1 MSSNNTRTNVL
12 ARANATATDVFER
25 DTYEAESPGDL
36 AFIVSQLHDLV
47 DEDYG
52 SVSDLL
58 KESLNHVT
66 FRHDVN
72 RIQSSGLYELLE
84 VNPTN
89 IRTSEYALFNYA
101 FPMAKTK
108 QIIRSTL
115 RSPIIIPL
123 HPRVCCSRPM
133 SSHQATEQRHARRS

>member
-1 MSSNNTRTNVL
+1 
-12 ARANATATDVFER
+12 VFEQ

-36 AFIVSQLHDLV
+36 AVIVAQLHDLV

-66 FRHDVN
+66 FRHDVD

-89 IRTSEYALFNYA
+89 IGTGEYALFNYA
-101 FPMAKTK
+101 FSMAKTK
-108 QIIRSTL
+108 QIIRSML
-115 RSPIIIPL
+115 RSPIRTTSPSSSML
-123 HPRVCCSRPM
+123 RSPYVFSSSARAAPCSNILSCSISTPAC
-133 SSHQATEQRHARRS
+133 SGSARS